1 MSYYVYILKSLKDGK
16 YYIRCTSDVEAHL
29 QFHNSGLQ
37 RSTKSRVLVELVI
50 FETHPSK
57 ELALKREKQIKGW
70 KGGEAFKRLVN
81 GK

>member
-16 YYIRCTSDVEAHL
+16 YYIGCTSDVEARL

-37 RSTKSRVLVELVI
+37 WSTKSQVLVELVL

-57 ELALKREKQIKGW
+57 ELVLKREKQIKGG
-70 KGGEAFKRLVN
+70 KEAKRLKI
-81 GK
+81 G